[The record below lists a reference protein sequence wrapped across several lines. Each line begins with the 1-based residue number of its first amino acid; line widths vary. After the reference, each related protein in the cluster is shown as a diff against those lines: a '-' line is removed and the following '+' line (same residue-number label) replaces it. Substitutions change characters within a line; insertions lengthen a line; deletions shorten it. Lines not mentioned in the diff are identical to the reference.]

1 MTQGAKV
8 VAVIGAGMAGLA
20 AAIDLAARGA
30 RVVVIER
37 AAGPGGKMREVEV
50 AGQRID
56 AGPTVLTLRHVFDEL
71 FDHAGARL
79 EDYVEL
85 RPTAVLARHAW
96 SACERLDLFADV
108 NASEAAIGR
117 LAGLGEA
124 RRFAGF
130 CREAARIYRTL
141 ERPFLRSERPSV
153 LRLTRAIGW
162 THLADLWRIR
172 PFTTLWRALGDHF
185 HDPRL
190 RQLFGRYAT
199 YCGSSPFESPA
210 TLMLV
215 AHVEQRGVWLVE
227 GGMQR
232 LAQGLE
238 RLAQAC
244 SVEFRYG
251 TSVTDLVTAA
261 GRVSGV
267 QLADGTRL
275 NADAVIYNGDL
286 NALAAG
292 RMGKDALRA
301 VPASPPNARSLSA
314 VTWSM
319 VARTEGFPLE
329 RHNVFFS
336 RDCGREFESL
346 SKGSL
351 PADPTVYVCA
361 QDRPQVGN
369 DDAAADARER
379 LLCLVNA
386 PAIRDAAAQNERH
399 LAACESNAFAALE
412 RCGLQV
418 ERRLDGIQ
426 RMTPHD
432 FDRLFPGSGGALY
445 GSASQGW
452 RSSFVRPGSRSRLPG
467 LFLAG
472 GGVHPGAGVPMTAL
486 SGRLAAAAVLA
497 PV

>member
-1 MTQGAKV
+1 MAQGAKT

-20 AAIDLAARGA
+20 AAVDLATRGV
-30 RVVVIER
+30 RVVVVER
-37 AAGPGGKMREVEV
+37 ASGPGGKMREVEV
-50 AGQRID
+50 AGHRID

-79 EDYVEL
+79 EDFVGL
-85 RPTAVLARHAW
+85 RSTAVLARHAW
-96 SACERLDLFADV
+96 SADDQLDLFADIQ
-108 NASEAAIGR
+108 ASEDAIGR
-117 LAGLGEA
+117 LAGLAEA
-124 RRFAGF
+124 QRFAAF
-130 CREAARIYRTL
+130 CRESARIYRTL
-141 ERPFLRSERPSV
+141 ERPFLRSQRPSV
-153 LRLTRAIGW
+153 LRLSCAVGW
-162 THLADLWRIR
+162 RHLADLWSIR
-172 PFTTLWRALGDHF
+172 PFTTLWQALGDHF

-215 AHVEQRGVWLVE
+215 AHVEQQGVWLVE

-232 LAQGLE
+232 LAWGLE
-238 RLAQAC
+238 RLARARGA
-244 SVEFRYG
+244 EFRFG
-251 TSVTDLVTAA
+251 STVTELMTAA

-275 NADAVIYNGDL
+275 DADAVVYNGDL
-286 NALAAG
+286 NALVAG
-292 RMGKDALRA
+292 SMGKVASRA
-301 VPASPPNARSLSA
+301 ILTSPARARSLSA

-336 RDCGREFESL
+336 RDYGREFKSL
-346 SKGSL
+346 RGGKL
-351 PADPTVYVCA
+351 PTDPTVYVCA
-361 QDRPQVGN
+361 QDRPRVDN
-369 DDAAADARER
+369 DTSAVTVRER

-386 PAIRDAAAQNERH
+386 PAIGGSDVHSERD
-399 LAACESNAFAALE
+399 LAVCESNAFAALE
-412 RCGLQV
+412 RCGLRV
-418 ERRLDGIQ
+418 DRSLATTHRT
-426 RMTPHD
+426 TPHD

-445 GSASQGW
+445 GSASHGW

-467 LFLAG
+467 FFLAG
-472 GGVHPGAGVPMTAL
+472 GGVHPGPGVPMTAL

-497 PV
+497 PR